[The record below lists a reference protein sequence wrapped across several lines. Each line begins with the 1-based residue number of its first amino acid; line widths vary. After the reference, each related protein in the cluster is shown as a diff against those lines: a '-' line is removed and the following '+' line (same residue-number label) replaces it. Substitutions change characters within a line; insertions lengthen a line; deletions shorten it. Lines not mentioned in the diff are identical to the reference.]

1 MSLIVL
7 GCNHKSSPLN
17 IFESITISAD
27 GIPSMLRYLANSH
40 NLNEVLILST
50 CNRVE
55 VYVHAEKFH
64 DGCADVRE
72 ALAMD
77 ASLAID
83 TVADTLYTHYDTG
96 VVEHL
101 FRVAAGLESVVIG
114 EHEIL
119 GQIRSA
125 WHTAQSEGTVGSVL
139 SPLFQH
145 ALSVGKQARSSTAI
159 GRGIT
164 SVSQAATALAK
175 EHLHSLAGQK
185 VLVVGTGDV
194 GEGTL
199 ASIAA
204 MGVADISVANRTWDK
219 AVRTARTYRGT
230 AVPLDNLHSA
240 LLTTDLLITTTGAS
254 DIIIEHGDIARVMR
268 ERARATQNSTTPTQD
283 STTCDRATPTQDS
296 TTLLII
302 DIAIPRDV
310 DPASAQIP
318 GVTLLNMSDIKAFI
332 AQGIKARHMEIV
344 KVEAIV
350 ASETE
355 RYLSEVS
362 ARAVTP
368 VVSALHAQAEAICAS
383 EIVRHKNRLKGLNTE
398 QQASVELLVKS
409 VTRKLLHN
417 PTVRLKDAAGEPKGN
432 RMAET
437 LRDLFDLKVY

>member
-17 IFESITISAD
+17 IFESITISPD
-27 GIPSMLRYLANSH
+27 DIPGMLRYLVDSH
-40 NLNEVLILST
+40 NINEVLILST

-55 VYVHAEKFH
+55 VYVDAEKFH

-77 ASLAID
+77 ASLTVD
-83 TVADTLYTHYDTG
+83 TVADTLYTHYATG
-96 VVEHL
+96 VIEHL
-101 FRVAAGLESVVIG
+101 FRVAAGLESVVVG

-125 WHTAQSEGTVGSVL
+125 WHTAQSEGTVGGVL

-175 EHLHSLAGQK
+175 EHLHNLAGRK
-185 VLVVGTGDV
+185 VLVIGTGDV

-199 ASIAA
+199 KSIAA
-204 MGVADISVANRTWDK
+204 MGAADISVANRTWNK
-219 AVRTARTYRGT
+219 AVRTAQTYGGT
-230 AVPLDNLHSA
+230 AVPLEDIHSA

-268 ERARATQNSTTPTQD
+268 ERATHDSHTCEPNTDTCKRARAIPTQD
-283 STTCDRATPTQDS
+283 SAS
-296 TTLLII
+296 LLII

-310 DPASAQIP
+310 DPAAAQIP

-332 AQGIKARHMEIV
+332 SQGIKARHMEIA

-350 ASETE
+350 ANETE

-383 EIVRHKNRLKGLNTE
+383 ELVRHKNRLKGLNTE

-409 VTRKLLHN
+409 VTRKLLHK
-417 PTVRLKDAAGEPKGN
+417 PTIKLKDASGEPKGN